1 MARTGRSWI
10 AAIRIYVAGL
20 PIQAKLILS
29 FVLIIFIPIVLFGW
43 YVLNGISDN
52 SIREITKKSENI
64 LDIEKN
70 NIQNNLDLMEW
81 TGQLALA
88 ESNQSLKDYLNSQE
102 DKDAAA
108 LLEFKQNTFS
118 NFERFLNNN
127 PRIQAVRLY
136 TSNPHVYEF
145 WPVILNEDRIK
156 NKPWYA
162 TVLRQ
167 KGINWWEIQRSIDF
181 SASQTDD
188 SVGDGPFVSLLREF
202 TYEDRKT
209 HNGVLE
215 VSMDVKQFFTK
226 TYSVQEPSSQL
237 LVVSRDGEIYT
248 DDRAKI
254 FRRAAAQEL
263 IGAIRLKPEES
274 DSSVRFEYNGE
285 SYLAIQSYI
294 PKLDI
299 HLVNMVS
306 LADTM
311 ADLKHTRSNLLLIA
325 LMLAAVLILISS
337 FMHSLILKRLK
348 VLRDSMKKVRG
359 GDFHLDVPVY
369 GSDEV
374 GELGHHYRQ
383 MLKKINELIVEQVN
397 RQAATKEAELRSLK
411 NQIDSHF
418 LYNTLENLK
427 MLAEVEGHYTISDT
441 LTSLGGMMRYS
452 LQWTHDRVRL
462 RDEIEHIRNYAA
474 IMNVRYDGRLELRL
488 DIPAE
493 CMDQEV
499 LKMSL
504 QPIVENAV
512 KHGMNS
518 SGLKD
523 GKLTVALSASV
534 KQEQCIIEIADN
546 GAGIPEER
554 LRRLNRMLRMEESD
568 YQELRAMFNEGRKE
582 GGGSGIGLRN
592 VDQRLVMS
600 YGQDSGIRLES
611 LEGSY
616 TRVVMTLP
624 KFNLTGGD

>member
-1 MARTGRSWI
+1 M
-10 AAIRIYVAGL
+10 

-43 YVLNGISDN
+43 YVLNGISD
-52 SIREITKKSENI
+52 SAIREITKKSENI

-70 NIQNNLDLMEW
+70 NIQNNFDLMEW
-81 TGQLALA
+81 TGQLALT
-88 ESNQSLKDYLNSQE
+88 ETNRSMKDYLNSQE
-102 DKDAAA
+102 EMDTAS
-108 LLEFKQNTFS
+108 LLDFKRNTFS
-118 NFERFLNNN
+118 SFERFLNNN
-127 PRIQAVRLY
+127 PRIAAVRLY

-145 WPVILNEDRIK
+145 WPVVLKEERIM
-156 NKPWYA
+156 NKPWYKA
-162 TVLRQ
+162 VLQ
-167 KGINWWEIQRSIDF
+167 QQGINWWEIQHDIDF
-181 SASQTDD
+181 SAISPDD
-188 SVGDGPFVSLLREF
+188 SAGDGPFVSLLREF

-215 VSMDVKQFFTK
+215 VSMNVKQFFTK

-237 LVVSRDGEIYT
+237 LVVARDGEIYT
-248 DDRAKI
+248 DDRAQI
-254 FRRAAAQEL
+254 FQRATAQEL
-263 IGAIRLKPEES
+263 ISKIPLKPEES
-274 DSSVRFEYNGE
+274 DSGERFEYNGG
-285 SYLAIQSYI
+285 SYLAIQSYV
-294 PKLDI
+294 PQLDI
-299 HLVNMVS
+299 HLVNVVS

-311 ADLKHTRSNLLLIA
+311 ADLKHTRNNLLLIA
-325 LMLAAVLILISS
+325 LMLAAVLIVISA

-348 VLRDSMKKVRG
+348 VLRDSMKKVRS

-383 MLKKINELIVEQVN
+383 MLRKINELIVDQVN

-427 MLAEVEGHYTISDT
+427 MLAEVEGQYTISDA

-474 IMNVRYDGRLELRL
+474 IMNVRYDGRLELRV
-488 DIPAE
+488 DVPEE

-512 KHGMNS
+512 KHGMDS
-518 SGLKD
+518 PRLKG
-523 GKLTVALSASV
+523 GKLTIALSAAIR
-534 KQEQCIIEIADN
+534 QEQCVIEVTDN
-546 GAGIPEER
+546 GKGIPEER
-554 LRRLNRMLRMEESD
+554 LRRLNRMLRMDESD
-568 YQELRAMFNEGRKE
+568 YRELREMFGQGQRE
-582 GGGSGIGLRN
+582 GGGSGSGSGIGLRN

-600 YGQDSGIRLES
+600 YGQESGIRIES

-624 KFNLTGGD
+624 KFNWTGGEGR

>member
-10 AAIRIYVAGL
+10 SAVRISIAGL

-43 YVLNGISDN
+43 YVLNGISD
-52 SIREITKKSENI
+52 SAIREITKKSENI

-81 TGQLALA
+81 TGQLA
-88 ESNQSLKDYLNSQE
+88 ESNQAMKDYLNSQE
-102 DKDAAA
+102 EMDTAS
-108 LLEFKQNTFS
+108 LLEFKTDIFN

-127 PRIQAVRLY
+127 PRIAAVRLY

-145 WPVILNEDRIK
+145 WPVVLREDRIK
-156 NKPWYA
+156 NKSWYRA
-162 TVLRQ
+162 VLNQ
-167 KGINWWEIQRSIDF
+167 KGINWWEIQRNIDF
-181 SASQTDD
+181 SPSSTDE
-188 SVGDGPFVSLLREF
+188 SAGDGPFVSLLREF
-202 TYEDRKT
+202 TYYDMTT

-248 DDRAKI
+248 DERAKI
-254 FRRAAAQEL
+254 FQRVTAREL
-263 IGAIRLKPEES
+263 IGAIRLKPGED
-274 DSSVRFEYNGE
+274 DSSAQFEYDGQ
-285 SYLAIQSYI
+285 SYLAIQSYV
-294 PKLDI
+294 PRLDI
-299 HLVNMVS
+299 HLVNVVS

-311 ADLKHTRSNLLLIA
+311 ADLRHTRSNLLLIA
-325 LMLAAVLILISS
+325 LMLAAVLILISA

-348 VLRDSMKKVRG
+348 VLRDSMKKVRE
-359 GDFHLDVPVY
+359 GDFHLDVPVF

-427 MLAEVEGHYTISDT
+427 MLAEVEGQYTISDA

-452 LQWTHDRVRL
+452 MQWTHDRVRL

-488 DIPAE
+488 DVPDE
-493 CMDQEV
+493 CADQEV

-512 KHGMNS
+512 KHGMDS
-518 SGLKD
+518 PRLKD
-523 GKLTVALSASV
+523 GKLTVALSAAIR
-534 KQEQCIIEIADN
+534 QEQCVIEITDN
-546 GAGIPEER
+546 GRGIPEEQ

-568 YQELRAMFNEGRKE
+568 YREFRELFGQGRKE
-582 GGGSGIGLRN
+582 GSGIGLRN

-600 YGQDSGIRLES
+600 YGQDSGIRIES

-616 TRVVMTLP
+616 TRVILTLP
-624 KFNLTGGD
+624 KFNLTGGENR